1 MPDFVPLV
9 RLQLTLFMKK
19 QLITLIALVAIPA
32 LSFAQTA
39 DEIINKHVTALGGAD
54 KIAAIKT
61 MNVEQN
67 MSIMGN
73 DLTAKSVYVVGKSMR
88 SDVSVMGSEIT
99 TVFNGDK
106 GWMINPMQGGTTA
119 TDMPAEAMKAAK
131 TSTQP
136 QMMPL
141 AYVKAD
147 GYPVSLVGKEQF
159 NGKDAFNLKVDRPE
173 GAFNYFV
180 DAGTY
185 QLLGM
190 KGNSPQGEISAT
202 FSDYQTVDG
211 LTIPYGSE
219 ITSPMAPAPISGKIT
234 KMTINGPV
242 DEKIFAKP

>member
-1 MPDFVPLV
+1 
-9 RLQLTLFMKK
+9 MKK
-19 QLITLIALVAIPA
+19 QLITLIAVLTVPV

-39 DEIINKHVTALGGAD
+39 DEIIDKHIAALGGAD
-54 KIAAIKT
+54 KIAAVKT
-61 MNVEQN
+61 MNVEQS

-73 DLTAKSVYVVGKSMR
+73 EMASKSTYVVGKSMR
-88 SDVSVMGSEIT
+88 SDISVMGSNIT
-99 TVFNGDK
+99 TVFDGDK

-131 TSTQP
+131 SSTVP

-141 AYVKAD
+141 AYIKAD
-147 GYPVSLVGKEQF
+147 KYPVTLVGKEQF

-185 QLLGM
+185 QLVGM
-190 KGNSPQGEISAT
+190 KGTTPQGEISAT
-202 FSDYQTVDG
+202 FSDYQTIDG

-219 ITSPMAPAPISGKIT
+219 INTPMAPAPITGKIT
-234 KMTINGPV
+234 KLTINGPV
-242 DEKIFAKP
+242 DNTIFAKPQ